1 MKQIIAIIL
10 IIILILTVTACS
22 SEINSGETA
31 SQNSESTVTNLED
44 FSSDVSEA
52 NQQANKVELPV
63 TYKVPMKDIY
73 IDAPNYQEIEQSY
86 TELFIV
92 HESHYVAITALIEES
107 ATDAENA
114 HDVVFP
120 KFQRYMQNYE
130 GGINALN
137 IVTSD
142 SMTINGIDVF
152 YFEGTLN
159 YGTENVY
166 DGYSVGYSFVMD
178 GVPCEIIGSVIN
190 ESQSEDLKAE
200 IYETI
205 EAMMTSVRSAQ

>member
-1 MKQIIAIIL
+1 MKKCLCIFLVICGL
-10 IIILILTVTACS
+10 LSMTAC
-22 SEINSGETA
+22 TA
-31 SQNSESTVTNLED
+31 SESETNMP
-44 FSSDVSEA
+44 SADVSETSTTA
-52 NQQANKVELPV
+52 VSNNDSDIEVELAQ

-73 IDAPNYQEIEQSY
+73 IDVPNYQEIEQSY

-200 IYETI
+200 VKATV
-205 EAMMTSVRSAQ
+205 EAMIQTLRAER